1 MFPRRAVSA
10 AAGSVALVVGLTG
23 CSLLEPSGGPEPL
36 TGVAAC
42 ALGHTWELNMA
53 DVSEK
58 LLAELQRQK
67 VPASAVVS
75 EGTQTLAWDERA
87 HVVLTS
93 DFTVTITA
101 PVAAD
106 QTVTVIRTYPGE
118 AIGPAYINGDVAI
131 PRRWDVSEQAVETV
145 ADNNGTPLEEVPWAI
160 PSVGIDDSV
169 GLILT
174 CDGSTMTIQPRG
186 SRIVQTWTR

>member
-1 MFPRRAVSA
+1 MFSRRAAAA
-10 AAGSVALVVGLTG
+10 AAGSLALVVGLTG
-23 CSLLEPSGGPEPL
+23 CSLLESGTGPEPL

-42 ALGHTWELNMA
+42 ALGHTWKLDMA
-53 DVSEK
+53 DISEK

-67 VPASAVVS
+67 IPASAVVS
-75 EGTQTLAWDERA
+75 EGEQTLDWDERSHA
-87 HVVLTS
+87 VLTS

-101 PVAAD
+101 PIAAD
-106 QTVTVIRTYPGE
+106 QTITIVRTYTGE
-118 AIGPAYINGDVAI
+118 AVGPAYINGDVAI
-131 PRRWDVSEQAVETV
+131 PRRWDVSEQSVETV
-145 ADNNGTPLEEVPWAI
+145 ADNNGTALEEVPWVI
-160 PSVGIDDSV
+160 PPVGIDDSV